1 MIFRTNDGWGFA
13 EIRSRFFGA
22 QSGVQ
27 ARKNNTKYGLVLATT
42 ACLILSQ
49 SSAAPFAA
57 AQAVPYATTIRP
69 ATSQESVPE
78 DRGAAG
84 LWQTLR
90 KLDTWASL
98 MMITAHPDDED
109 GGMLTYESRGAGVR
123 TSLLSL
129 TRGEGGQNAM
139 SGESY
144 DALGLLR
151 TQELLRADQ
160 FYGTEQ
166 MWTRVADFGFS
177 KTADE
182 ASARWGRDRVLYD
195 VVRAVRIQR
204 PLVVTAV
211 FIGGITDGH
220 GQHQVSGEVAQE
232 IFHAAGDPNVFPDQI
247 QAGLRPWAPLKV
259 YARVPT
265 YSISAK
271 GMYDY
276 ATGKWAA
283 PRFYDYVDQK
293 WSDQAPE
300 TNVEIAEG
308 VYDPVLGRSYAQ
320 ISRQGWG
327 EQKSQNGGATTP
339 LPGTVT
345 VPYHLYGSYVP
356 VLPKERSYFD
366 GIDTSLV
373 GIAMLAHGDRTA
385 VETGL
390 KEIRQHVNNAM
401 LGYLPSS
408 PEKIAPELHAGYL
421 STRKLMQQVSDSAL
435 SADDKANIN
444 HELGI
449 KLVQFN
455 TALAM
460 TLGLDLR
467 ALVTPQ
473 KNVNP
478 AAALPLAPEE
488 TIRAVTPG
496 QDLRV
501 RVHVST
507 GIGQARLVKVWLT
520 SPEKETWNI
529 TRVGAPGL
537 DDPST
542 TAGDTV
548 FRVSVPLNAA
558 ATRPYFTRPNTE
570 QPYYDLLDDRWL
582 NESFAPYPLTGW
594 AEFDYDGVPVRLGQV
609 VQTVHRVHGTG
620 AVYEPLMV
628 TPEVSVMLDPPSAI
642 VPLPGADFPVHVTL
656 HSEADEPALG
666 TLRLQLPE
674 QWTATP
680 DTAPFRLTTGEDQ
693 TVTFT
698 VHPKGLAPQLYTIKA
713 IARSGNYDYSEGF
726 QKVGYTGLLPYN
738 LYRPAIYAVR
748 GVDVK
753 VAPRLKVAYLMGTGD
768 QVPQALA
775 NLGVEA
781 HLLNTQELATADLSR
796 YDTIVLGIRA
806 YAAQPELPRWNRR
819 LLDYVRNGGCLVVQ
833 YNSGEYDHGYGP
845 YPYTLGRSPEK
856 VVDEKAPVTL
866 TDPGN
871 PVLSTPN
878 RITSADFDNWVEERG
893 HSFMESWDPNFVAPT
908 ETHDEGQDPQKG
920 GLLTAHYGKG
930 VYIYVAFALYRQLPE
945 GVPGAY
951 RLLANLISAG
961 KTAAPAS
968 ANPPTESK

>member
-1 MIFRTNDGWGFA
+1 MIFRTDDRQEFGD
-13 EIRSRFFGA
+13 IRSQFFGKLR
-22 QSGVQ
+22 SGSD
-27 ARKNNTKYGLVLATT
+27 ASKIGPRYGVAVTALAGI
-42 ACLILSQ
+42 LLSQ
-49 SSAAPFAA
+49 FGGGPLASG
-57 AQAVPYATTIRP
+57 QAVPYATTISP
-69 ATSQESVPE
+69 ATSQETVPE

-160 FYGTEQ
+160 FYGAEQ

-177 KTADE
+177 KTIDE
-182 ASARWGRDRVLYD
+182 AYARWGRDRVLYD

-232 IFHAAGDPNVFPDQI
+232 IFKAAGDPNVFPEQI
-247 QAGLRPWAPLKV
+247 KAGLRPWSPLKV

-276 ATGKWAA
+276 ATGKWTA
-283 PRFYDYVDQK
+283 PRFYDYIDQK
-293 WSDQAPE
+293 WSEHAPD
-300 TNVEIAEG
+300 TSLEIAEG
-308 VYDPVLGRSYAQ
+308 VYDPALGRSYVQ

-327 EQKSQNGGATTP
+327 EEKSQNGGATAP
-339 LPGTVT
+339 LPGTVA

-356 VLPKERSYFD
+356 VNPKERSYFD

-373 GIAMLAHGDRTA
+373 GIATLAHGDRTA
-385 VETGL
+385 LEAGL
-390 KEIRQHVNNAM
+390 KEIRQHVNNSM
-401 LGYLPSS
+401 LGYIPSS
-408 PEKIAPELHAGYL
+408 PVNVGPELRAGYL
-421 STRKLMQQVSDSAL
+421 STKKLIEQVSASAL
-435 SADDKANIN
+435 TADDKANIN
-444 HELGI
+444 YELGI

-455 TALAM
+455 TALAIA
-460 TLGLDLR
+460 LGLDVR
-467 ALVTPQ
+467 ALVTPGTT
-473 KNVNP
+473 NP
-478 AAALPLAPEE
+478 ASALQLAPEE
-488 TIRAVTPG
+488 TIRAITPG
-496 QDLRV
+496 QQVRV
-501 RVHVST
+501 RVHTST
-507 GIGQARLVKVWLT
+507 GNGQARVVKVWLA
-520 SPEKETWNI
+520 SPEQETWMM

-537 DDPST
+537 DDPKT

-548 FRVSVPLNAA
+548 FRVNVPQNAA

-570 QPYYDLLDDRWL
+570 QPYYDLEDERWL
-582 NESFAPYPLTGW
+582 NQSFTPYPLAGW

-609 VQTVHRVHGTG
+609 VQTVHRVHGLG

-628 TPEVSVMLDPPSAI
+628 TPEVSVMLDPSSGI
-642 VPLPGADFPVHVTL
+642 VPLPGTDFSVHVIL
-656 HSEADEPALG
+656 HSEADDPAPG
-666 TLRLQLPE
+666 TLHLQLPE
-674 QWTATP
+674 KWTATP
-680 DTAPFRLTTGEDQ
+680 ETASFRLTTGDDQ

-698 VHPKGLAPQLYTIKA
+698 VRPTGLASQLYTIKA
-713 IARSGNYDYSEGF
+713 VARSGNYNYSEGF
-726 QKVGYTGLLPYN
+726 QKVGYSGILPYN
-738 LYRPAIYAVR
+738 LYRPASYTLR

-753 VAPRLKVAYLMGTGD
+753 VAPRLNVAYLMGTGD
-768 QVPQALA
+768 QVPQALG
-775 NLGVEA
+775 NLGITA
-781 HLLNTQELATADLSR
+781 HILNAQELATADLSG

-806 YAAQPELPRWNRR
+806 YAARPELPRWNRR

-845 YPYTLGRSPEK
+845 FPYTLGHSPEK
-856 VVDEKAPVTL
+856 VVDEKAAVTL
-866 TDPGN
+866 TDSKS
-871 PVLSTPN
+871 PVLNWPN
-878 RITSADFDNWVEERG
+878 QITSADFDDWVEERG
-893 HSFMESWDPNFVAPT
+893 HSFMESWDPEFAAPT

-920 GLLTAHYGKG
+920 GLLIAHYGKG
-930 VYIYVAFALYRQLPE
+930 VYIYTAFALYRQLPE
-945 GVPGAY
+945 GIPGAY
-951 RLLANLISAG
+951 RLLANLISAA
-961 KTAAPAS
+961 KAPTPAAAMPA
-968 ANPPTESK
+968 AVK